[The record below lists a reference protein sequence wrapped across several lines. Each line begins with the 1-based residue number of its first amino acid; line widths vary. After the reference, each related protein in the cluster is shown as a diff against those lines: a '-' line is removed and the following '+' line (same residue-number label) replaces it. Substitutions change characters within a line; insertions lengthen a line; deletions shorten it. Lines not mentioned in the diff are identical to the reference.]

1 MSERDNN
8 YCAAIAWLRTLRP
21 GWDSH
26 GSASISEAAIH
37 TAEVMLEPPAIVPRS
52 NGGVQL
58 EWRTEGLDLEVLI
71 APDGR
76 LEAEVEIEKLK
87 KRSEGHDKPCFDC
100 GRRTNDLSGDP
111 GQWSIPLCHSGHPG
125 VVQWHHAGCVSN
137 RLAERDALK
146 ARLDALPDLV
156 ADRMIE
162 VLRNERD
169 TLGRADKALC
179 QCDAGCGKLGP
190 VHVVRSTR
198 IGTHGEQVSEAKLY
212 AAEHCPICKPSEGK

>member
-1 MSERDNN
+1 MPDSVRCIHGFAVTSESG
-8 YCAAIAWLRTLRP
+8 YCTACL
-21 GWDSH
+21 
-26 GSASISEAAIH
+26 ISELQRQLAA
-37 TAEVMLEPPAIVPRS
+37 ANKRADEADMNNRM
-52 NGGVQL
+52 QL
-58 EWRTEGLDLEVLI
+58 AFRMKTERQLAAANERADK
-71 APDGR
+71 
-76 LEAEVEIEKLK
+76 AEVEIERLK

-179 QCDAGCGKLGP
+179 QCEQGCGKLGP

-198 IGTHGEQVSEAKLY
+198 IGTHGELVSEAKLY